1 MKPHFFDRLLLA
13 VVCILGMALGLA
25 FLLLAIGVF
34 SLDVLRIIVDNFAA
48 HVGSFNFSL
57 IIGAKG
63 LLVFLVF
70 LRLIIGFNKRSKSEA
85 PAPAAVATVVNS
97 DFGSIQVSLAA
108 IDAMIQRHC
117 RSNNKVREAISVVS
131 TRDNGVAINLKLV
144 LLSEAN
150 VPETTAE
157 LQKSLKEYVEGLT
170 GITVKDISMMVINA
184 PMQQGLQK

>member
-34 SLDVLRIIVDNFAA
+34 SLDILRIIVDNFAA

>member
-1 MKPHFFDRLLLA
+1 MKPHFLDRLLLV

-25 FLLLAIGVF
+25 FLLLAIGIF
-34 SLDVLRIIVDNFAA
+34 SLDVIRVIVDNYAA
-48 HVGSFNFSL
+48 HVGNLNFNL
-57 IIGAKG
+57 MIGVNG
-63 LLVFLVF
+63 LVVFLVF
-70 LRLIIGFNKRSKSEA
+70 LRLVIGFNKRSKNEA

-170 GITVKDISMMVINA
+170 GIAVKDISMMVINA